1 MKDNKYLTLRE
12 FKDIKER
19 FQDCIA
25 RQEKLMARCMVILN
39 QLQKNDVDDILYCCI
54 IDLKK
59 AIQDEFKRDF
69 L

>member
-19 FQDCIA
+19 FQDCIV
-25 RQEKLMARCMVILN
+25 RQEKLLASCLTYLDLIQV
-39 QLQKNDVDDILYCCI
+39 KDPFLYYGI
-54 IDLKK
+54 RDLRQ
-59 AIQDEFKRDF
+59 AIRDELKRDF